1 MAIFSQR
8 KWVTHIFFWLVI
20 YTIYI
25 IHQLFSEVEGIAINP
40 LSFEIAL
47 KSLFKL
53 LAVVATSYSI
63 CFAVL
68 PLFLDK
74 KKPLVGLSFLLAL
87 LYSIGVLHRSMV
99 IYVLEP
105 LLKRNSYQESVFEIS
120 THFPIL
126 IRHYIITNLFEALPF
141 VIFYLLLDRQV
152 ILQKRLEAEAQKKE
166 AELAALKSKLNPH
179 FLFNTL
185 NNIYSLAEQKS
196 SQTAVCI
203 EKLANIL
210 DYLLYRCNDNQTAL
224 ENEIAL
230 LKSYFDLQAIRFGGR
245 LLLKTDYKT
254 DRPYQ
259 VAPLLLLPIVENI
272 FKHGVEQNIDQSE
285 VIVLLTAKNNKLS
298 FYTENQFS
306 SVNNKKNGIG
316 LSSLKKQ
323 LKLLYSGNYS
333 FEIRETENTFI
344 THLEIMLDENKM
356 LNS

>member
-1 MAIFSQR
+1 MAFFSQK
-8 KWVTHIFFWLVI
+8 KWVSHLAFWLVI

-25 IHQLFSEVEGIAINP
+25 IQQLFSEVEGIAINP
-40 LSFEIAL
+40 LSFEIAI
-47 KSLFKL
+47 KSFFRL
-53 LAVVATSYSI
+53 LAVAATSYMI
-63 CFAVL
+63 CFEVL

-74 KKPLVGLSFLLAL
+74 KQILTGFSQLLVW
-87 LYSIGVLHRSMV
+87 LYSIAVLHRLMV

-105 LLKRNSYQESVFEIS
+105 LLGRNTYQESILEIL
-120 THFPIL
+120 TQFPIL

-141 VIFYLLLDRQV
+141 IIFHLLLDRQV
-152 ILQKRLEAEAQKKE
+152 ILQKRIEAEAQKKE

-210 DYLLYRCNDNQTAL
+210 DYLLYKCNEKKTAL

-230 LKSYFDLQAIRFGGR
+230 LTSYFELQSIRYGGR
-245 LLLKTDYKT
+245 LLLKANYKT

-259 VAPLLLLPIVENI
+259 IAPLLLLPIVENI
-272 FKHGVEQNIDQSE
+272 FKHGVEQNIGQSE
-285 VIVLLTAKNNKLS
+285 VTVSLTVFENKLC
-298 FYTENQFS
+298 FYTENCYS
-306 SVNNKKNGIG
+306 PNKNTKTGIG
-316 LSSLKKQ
+316 LSSLKNQ
-323 LKLLYSGNYS
+323 LDLLYPGNYS
-333 FEIRETENTFI
+333 FKIKETEKTFI

-356 LNS
+356 FNC